1 MDTSEFSAGIGVWK
15 LLSYLHVLRKDTFE
29 LPTGSVM
36 CILLNIL
43 PLVLCGYFCVTCSNY
58 NVDTCELSEDSTM

>member
-1 MDTSEFSAGIGVWK
+1 MDTSEFSAVIALWIF
-15 LLSYLHVLRKDTFE
+15 LSYLYVLPKDTSE

-36 CILLNIL
+36 CILLNIV